1 MRRSIALCC
10 SERSPTCVLGF
21 LSHDVLASEMFV
33 VTNLQ
38 AEREV
43 QTYKVQIEAGALA
56 RQSHEMQIE
65 LLQQENGALERNVIA
80 LRRVVA
86 ERHGLS
92 DDCCSHAATA
102 SSSSSRDLALIAHL
116 EARAKDSEQR
126 AESMMFQRN
135 EAQSRCGSHL
145 HCVYFPFI
153 SLLCTQVP
161 IG

>member
-1 MRRSIALCC
+1 MRRSIALRC

-21 LSHDVLASEMFV
+21 LLHDVLASEMVV
-33 VTNLQ
+33 VTSLQ

-92 DDCCSHAATA
+92 DDCCSHSATA